1 MATITYLDVDK
12 TADSVV
18 IKGVK
23 FTANKA
29 VETNDKELLEKFK
42 DHPHFKVS
50 GEYDPSKPSET
61 KPPPEEPADQ
71 AQAKPAPTSTQT
83 RK

>member
-12 TADSVV
+12 TANEVT

-23 FTANKA
+23 FTANKP
-29 VETNDKELLEKFK
+29 VTTNDRELLEKFR

-50 GEYDPSKPSET
+50 GEHDPSKPGVTE
-61 KPPPEEPADQ
+61 PPPEEPTQQPAEP
-71 AQAKPAPTSTQT
+71 KPAPK
-83 RK
+83 R